1 MHVKLKNIILT
12 LTLIGI
18 GLGIFSF
25 SKMYE
30 FFYQEFYFPAI
41 LAILLITFI
50 FLPKH
55 LKIKSKLL
63 NLTALGIGILFVILT
78 TQLTL
83 DYFGMKRTEKI
94 LTEYHEL
101 SCEKITDRFA
111 TDLAN
116 DELKYFSSGLVGS
129 GNLSENIKEY
139 GIENFDLGCMVYDNL
154 NCYNQLVSN
163 HLKKEKNVTI
173 NELYE

>member
-1 MHVKLKNIILT
+1 MYTKLKSIILT

-18 GLGIFSF
+18 GFGVFSY

-41 LAILLITFI
+41 LAILLIVFF
-50 FLPKH
+50 FLPKSI
-55 LKIKSKLL
+55 KIKSKYLT
-63 NLTALGIGILFVILT
+63 LTALGIGIVFITLT

-83 DYFGMKRTEKI
+83 DYFEMKRTEKI

-101 SCEKITDRFA
+101 DCKKITERFK

-116 DELKYFSSGLVGS
+116 NKVKYFSSGLVSS
-129 GNLSENIKEY
+129 GNLSENIKKY
-139 GIENFDLGCMVYDNL
+139 GIENFDLGCMVYENL
-154 NCYNQLVSN
+154 NCYNKLVSN
-163 HLKKEKNVTI
+163 YLKDKKDINI

>member
-1 MHVKLKNIILT
+1 MHAKLKNIILT

-18 GLGIFSF
+18 GLGIFSY

-41 LAILLITFI
+41 LVILLIGFF
-50 FLPKH
+50 FLPKS
-55 LKIKSKLL
+55 LKIKSKFL
-63 NLTALGIGILFVILT
+63 NLTALGIGIIFVTLT

-83 DYFGMKRTEKI
+83 DYLGMKRTEKI

-101 SCEKITDRFA
+101 DCEKITDRF
-111 TDLAN
+111 TIDLEN
-116 DELKYFSSGLVGS
+116 NEIKYFSSGLVGS
-129 GNLSENIKEY
+129 GNLSKNIKKY

-154 NCYNQLVSN
+154 NCYNKIVSN
-163 HLKKEKNVTI
+163 HLKDKKNINI